1 MTFVSV
7 ARLHAWARIEVS
19 RIFSSISATWINTS
33 VLALMLCVD
42 LVFTLYSA
50 VKNFT
55 HQPISRW
62 HISYDGGFPEKWQYI
77 KWGILIAL
85 LLTMFHRRRSAVY
98 LAWAALFAYFLADDS
113 VMIHERL
120 GQAISDYFGFQPA
133 LRLNPVN
140 FGEMIVSA
148 GAAIPLLGFLAFCYV
163 KSASSIDRGFSQTMA
178 LLLAALV
185 FFGIFV
191 DELDVVAP
199 FRIVR
204 SLLELIEDGGE
215 MAVASV
221 MVCYVSNEVFLSG
234 RSIDAP
240 ITDIRSD
247 AELTR

>member
-1 MTFVSV
+1 MTSVSAV
-7 ARLHAWARIEVS
+7 RLYACVRTEIS
-19 RIFSSISATWINTS
+19 RISSSISATWITTS
-33 VLALMLCVD
+33 VLAVMLCVD
-42 LVFTLYSA
+42 LVFILYSA
-50 VKNFT
+50 MRNFT

-62 HISYDGGFPEKWQYI
+62 HIAYDGGFPEKWQYI

-85 LLTMFHRRRSAVY
+85 LLTMFRQRRSAVY
-98 LAWAALFAYFLADDS
+98 LAWAALFTYFLVDDS
-113 VMIHERL
+113 MMIHERL

-163 KSASSIDRGFSQTMA
+163 KSTSSVDRGFSQTMA
-178 LLLAALV
+178 VLLAALV

-199 FRIVR
+199 FQIVR

-221 MVCYVSNEVFLSG
+221 MTCYVSGEVFLFG
-234 RSIDAP
+234 RSIDTP
-240 ITDIRSD
+240 MTDIRPG
-247 AELTR
+247 AELTN